1 MNDEVAYLRELIKE
15 TTGRDLPIA
24 ITELNST
31 PTSVTNQPAS
41 PDSFYNAIW
50 YADVLGRLIQE
61 DVWMVNQW
69 VISQRSTGLGL
80 INGFTIRP
88 TLYTFQMYKHFGDQL
103 VEAQSGM
110 EDVNVYAAKRDDGTL
125 TVMVVNLTDDEQTV
139 PLQVTGV
146 SLTKADVWLLDKD
159 HNAENLG
166 MQPLP
171 ADGTVTLPAQ
181 SVTLYV
187 IM

>member
-1 MNDEVAYLRELIKE
+1 MQ
-15 TTGRDLPIA
+15 G
-24 ITELNST
+24 
-31 PTSVTNQPAS
+31 QPAS
-41 PDSFYNAIW
+41 PDSHFNAIW
-50 YADVLGRLIQE
+50 YADVLGRLMSE

-88 TLYTFQMYKHFGDQL
+88 TLYTFQMYKHFGEQQ
-103 VEAQSGM
+103 VHAASGAP
-110 EDVNVYAAKRDDGTL
+110 DVTVYAALRDDGAL
-125 TVMVVNLTDDEQTV
+125 TVMAINLGDTEQTV
-139 PLQVTGV
+139 TLQVAGQTP
-146 SLTKADVWLLDKD
+146 TEAEVWLLDAE

-166 MQPLP
+166 VQPWP

-187 IM
+187 GSPVNGIHRLNLQSRLSGWGRVPSACPAEPGK